1 MVVNPVTKYTF
12 EIFEE
17 IEKAK
22 TKQERITLLQ
32 SNATPAVKNILVG
45 TFDDAIE
52 WNLPEGT
59 PPYNPADLKSTAN
72 SFTRQLDQLRYFVKG
87 GPGDNLPKF
96 KRESM
101 FIRLLENIHPKDAE
115 LVLSMVAKK
124 SPAKSLTK
132 ALVKE
137 VFPNIIRK

>member
-12 EIFEE
+12 EIFEL
-17 IEKAK
+17 IDKAK
-22 TKQERITLLQ
+22 TKQDKIALLND
-32 SNATPAVKNILVG
+32 NATPAVKNILVG
-45 TFDDAIE
+45 TFDDGIV

-59 PPYNPADLKSTAN
+59 PPYTPADTRSTAN
-72 SFTRQLDQLRYFVKG
+72 SFSRQLDQLRYFVVG
-87 GPGDNLPKF
+87 GPGDKLVKS

-124 SPAKSLTK
+124 SPAKGLTK

-137 VFPNIIRK
+137 VFPNIIRN

>member
-17 IEKAK
+17 IDKAK
-22 TKQERITLLQ
+22 TKQDKIAILK
-32 SNATPAVKNILVG
+32 SNETPAVKNILVG

-59 PPYNPADLKSTAN
+59 PPYTHADLKSTAN
-72 SFTRQLDQLRYFVKG
+72 SFSRQLDQLRYFVKG
-87 GPGDNLPKF
+87 GPGDKLAKF

-115 LVLSMVAKK
+115 LVLSMIAKK
-124 SPAKSLTK
+124 SPAKGLTK

>member
-17 IEKAK
+17 FEKAK
-22 TKQERITLLQ
+22 SKDDKIALLQ
-32 SNATPAVKNILVG
+32 QHATPAVKNILLG
-45 TFDDAIE
+45 TFDESIE

-59 PPYNPADLKSTAN
+59 PPYTPADIKSTAN
-72 SFTRQLDQLRYFVKG
+72 SFSRQLDQLRYFVKG
-87 GPGDNLPKF
+87 GPGDKLLKI

-101 FIRLLENIHPKDAE
+101 FIRLLESIHPKDAE
-115 LVLSMVAKK
+115 LVLKMIAKK
-124 SPAKSLTK
+124 TPAKGLTK

-137 VFPNIIRK
+137 VFPNLIRK